1 MHARTAVFKN
11 KHGFIP
17 VFKWF
22 PLNAKCFR
30 FGVKPKAFFNLRCP
44 SSYQCINCKCK
55 LKSLHSGDPKGHLT
69 QNETDFLS
77 LYVLISQR
85 GSLPPQQTGSISSFI
100 WHLDTLQNNSH
111 SIFIKEH

>member
-30 FGVKPKAFFNLRCP
+30 FGVKPKAFPDRKPEDLVSFWPYFIGILRD
-44 SSYQCINCKCK
+44 K
-55 LKSLHSGDPKGHLT
+55 
-69 QNETDFLS
+69 
-77 LYVLISQR
+77 
-85 GSLPPQQTGSISSFI
+85 
-100 WHLDTLQNNSH
+100 
-111 SIFIKEH
+111 